1 VYAKHE
7 EENDRIINRF
17 KATTFERASTDSE
30 KEILYAYDRLLFS
43 IGTSDIGVNTSIFEI
58 GVSSIDVLT
67 LRMYIQ
73 EQLDVEIPVAIFFS
87 YPVIRDLAKAIDVLQ
102 EKQYDPVRD

>member
-1 VYAKHE
+1 VYAKHQK
-7 EENDRIINRF
+7 ENDRIINRF
-17 KATTFERASTDSE
+17 KATTFEIATTDSE
-30 KEILYAYDRLLFS
+30 KEILLAYERLLSF
-43 IGTSDIGVNTSIFEI
+43 GTSNIGVNASIFEI
-58 GVSSIDVLT
+58 GVSSIDILT

-73 EQLDVEIPVAIFFS
+73 EQLDVEIPLTIFFS